1 MGRVNETDG
10 GNPPAYAQQGY
21 PQQQGYQPQ
30 QEQYYPQPQNGY
42 QPQPQPQEQFYPQPQ
57 QVYYPQ
63 QGRYD
68 VHVVQAPQV
77 ILRGNCPQ
85 CNVGYLHDDYG
96 CFAIFLAIFF
106 FPLGVLCCLAMREK
120 RCSNCFA
127 RF

>member
-1 MGRVNETDG
+1 MGRVNENDG
-10 GNPPAYAQQGY
+10 GNPPSYPQQGY
-21 PQQQGYQPQ
+21 PQ
-30 QEQYYPQPQNGY
+30 QEQYYPQPQEQFYPQPQNGY
-42 QPQPQPQEQFYPQPQ
+42 RPQPQEQFYPQPQ